1 MRDYTFYIL
10 IAYSFCFISLS
21 LLIYLSKLYLSN
33 SQKKIKEIDK
43 ND

>member
-21 LLIYLSKLYLSN
+21 LLIYLSRLYLSN

>member
-10 IAYSFCFISLS
+10 IAFSFCFISLS